1 MTMGKPLMVEN
12 DLNGHPLDLAV
23 GIPSYNEAD
32 NIGFVVEQLA
42 QGLKKYYPH
51 LNTAIINADNSSEDG
66 TKDAFLRADSGS
78 IPKVYLSTPRGIQGK
93 GHNFHNLFD
102 YLSQYQPGIV
112 IVVDADLRSI
122 RPSWPRTLAEPIANG
137 FEFVAPIYSRNE
149 YDGTITNH
157 LCYPLLYALLGKKIR
172 QPIAGDFAF
181 STRLMEHWRTQ
192 RWGRNI
198 RQYGVDIFMTT
209 EALLGDFRVAQ
220 VVLGSK
226 VHKPSAPKLGKMFTQ
241 VVDTLFAIL
250 LKSKNRWN
258 NDFHE
263 PDTPPVYGRSQPLA
277 APQEMSIDYK
287 RLKRQAVRE
296 FPSRERL
303 ILQTLPPETGE
314 KIQEMFRIHRFRL
327 SSQLWMSIVYNFLGR
342 YDQAVDRPEKLRVVE
357 ALKPLYLARV
367 VSFIR
372 ETLELDYEQCE
383 NKILRQAKIFRSH
396 RDILTE
402 NMALERRVTPGQTNA
417 HRGATVEM

>member
-1 MTMGKPLMVEN
+1 MVGN

-32 NIGFVVEQLA
+32 NIGFVVEQVA

-51 LNTAIINADNSSEDG
+51 LNTAIINADNFSEDG
-66 TKDAFLRADSGS
+66 TKDAFLRAESGS
-78 IPKVYLSTPRGIQGK
+78 IPKVYLSTPRGVQGK

-122 RPSWPRTLAEPIANG
+122 RPSWPRTLAEPIAHG

-181 STRLMEHWRTQ
+181 STRLMEHWRTR
-192 RWGRNI
+192 RWGRNV

-226 VHKPSAPKLGKMFTQ
+226 VHKPSAPKLGKMFSQ
-241 VVDTLFAIL
+241 VVDTLFASL

-258 NDFHE
+258 KDFHE
-263 PDTPPVYGRSQPLA
+263 PDTPPVYGPTQSLA

-296 FPSRERL
+296 FPSRESL
-303 ILQTLPPETGE
+303 ILQILPPETGE
-314 KIQEMFRIHRFRL
+314 KVHAMFRVHRFRL
-327 SSQLWMSIVYNFLGR
+327 SSLLWVSIVYDFLCS
-342 YDQAVDRPEKLRVVE
+342 YDQAVDRAEKLRVIE

-372 ETLELDYEQCE
+372 ETLELDYEECE
-383 NKILRQAKIFRSH
+383 NKILRQAKLFRSH
-396 RDILTE
+396 RNILIE
-402 NMALERRVTPGQTNA
+402 NMALERRVTPSPITA
-417 HRGATVEM
+417 HRPAVC

>member
-1 MTMGKPLMVEN
+1 MVEN

-192 RWGRNI
+192 RWGRNV

-402 NMALERRVTPGQTNA
+402 NMALERRVTPGPTNA